1 MGPSFSKWP
10 HSLCVHACLR
20 VCDIAITT
28 FTPQRWVLKS
38 FNTVM
43 PLDPSVLSITL
54 NAFEN
59 NLAVHPGCKKGKADN
74 TITSLLLVIQGR
86 KVFSGD
92 E

>member
-1 MGPSFSKWP
+1 M
-10 HSLCVHACLR
+10 
-20 VCDIAITT
+20 
-28 FTPQRWVLKS
+28 
-38 FNTVM
+38 M